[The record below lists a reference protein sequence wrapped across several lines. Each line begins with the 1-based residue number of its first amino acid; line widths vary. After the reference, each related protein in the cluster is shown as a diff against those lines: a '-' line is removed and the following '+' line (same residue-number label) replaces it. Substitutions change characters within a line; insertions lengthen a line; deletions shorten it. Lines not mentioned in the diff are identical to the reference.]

1 MQELLGLAGVVGD
14 GQGRGDDLRGQRVHA
29 RLAIVRR
36 DCCRKLLGSLNNVSP
51 DFQEE
56 VHPLRDGSGDPFTL
70 GFPRSRYGLLYIRGV
85 FRGVLPIRSP
95 VAGL

>member
-1 MQELLGLAGVVGD
+1 MRLRLLAKSRLPSPQSLVFQELLGLAGVVGD

-36 DCCRKLLGSLNNVSP
+36 DCCRELLGSLNNVSP

-56 VHPLRDGSGDPFTL
+56 LRTL
-70 GFPRSRYGLLYIRGV
+70 
-85 FRGVLPIRSP
+85 
-95 VAGL
+95 